1 MRLGSQKSSSHSWDV
16 DVGCAHVQ
24 ETGPKGV
31 AIRTSQLEDLQ
42 LSHPVRTSQCDVIRA
57 IGALRT
63 EKSALA
69 LQREEKDHLPEASNP
84 MTRQTSSRRM
94 KSLPTQ
100 IPGSTSPHQVAG
112 IGSPSIARRR
122 CTWVTSQYGVD
133 MLYNSFTIQY
143 GVDSF
148 TIQYTNF
155 YCYYFHY
162 YYYITFVIYMAI
174 NYARLV
180 H

>member
-1 MRLGSQKSSSHSWDV
+1 
-16 DVGCAHVQ
+16 
-24 ETGPKGV
+24 
-31 AIRTSQLEDLQ
+31 
-42 LSHPVRTSQCDVIRA
+42 
-57 IGALRT
+57 
-63 EKSALA
+63 
-69 LQREEKDHLPEASNP
+69 
-84 MTRQTSSRRM
+84 M

-100 IPGSTSPHQVAG
+100 IPGSTSPPPG
-112 IGSPSIARRR
+112 GGNRIAQHSTEALHLGYKPIR
-122 CTWVTSQYGVD
+122 VD